1 MLIFLFVM
9 LFMDVFIL
17 FIGPDFREGSSII
30 PIVLLAN
37 LFMGIFYNLSIWY
50 KLSNKTIWGAYLVFI
65 GAFITFLI
73 NYIFIPEYGYYASSW
88 GRFISYLIMIIVSF
102 FVGQKFY
109 KVNYR
114 LKKILLFL
122 VLALLFYF
130 VSDLINIENR
140 LYKSVFNFII
150 LITYCGVFYI
160 LEIKK
165 ILEKNE
171 HKNN

>member
-1 MLIFLFVM
+1 
-9 LFMDVFIL
+9 
-17 FIGPDFREGSSII
+17 
-30 PIVLLAN
+30 
-37 LFMGIFYNLSIWY
+37 
-50 KLSNKTIWGAYLVFI
+50 
-65 GAFITFLI
+65 
-73 NYIFIPEYGYYASSW
+73 
-88 GRFISYLIMIIVSF
+88 MIIVSF

-140 LYKSVFNFII
+140 LYKYVFNFII